1 MVQPLLLPVRRPFV
15 AICGY
20 GADDAGFVR
29 EVQTA
34 KLTVFLYGLVS
45 LFFED
50 CASLVMNLVCR
61 SKPFG
66 GGLDLYS
73 TAYPHIHRQTKN
85 RIRGEL
91 MQVYVEIPEDV
102 DDGGMKGKPKP
113 RKQEIAEDDNLI
125 IAGLRYGL
133 SARGSRGPDHAVLL
147 K

>member
-20 GADDAGFVR
+20 GADDAGLVR

-34 KLTVFLYGLVS
+34 KLIVFLYSLVS

-50 CASLVMNLVCR
+50 SASLMMNLVCR

-66 GGLDLYS
+66 RGLDLRNA
-73 TAYPHIHRQTKN
+73 AYPHIHRQAKN
-85 RIRGEL
+85 RIGGEL
-91 MQVYVEIPEDV
+91 MQLYVEIPEDV
-102 DDGGMKGKPKP
+102 NDGGMTGKPKSC
-113 RKQEIAEDDNLI
+113 KQEIAEDDNLI
-125 IAGLRYGL
+125 IVGLRHDL